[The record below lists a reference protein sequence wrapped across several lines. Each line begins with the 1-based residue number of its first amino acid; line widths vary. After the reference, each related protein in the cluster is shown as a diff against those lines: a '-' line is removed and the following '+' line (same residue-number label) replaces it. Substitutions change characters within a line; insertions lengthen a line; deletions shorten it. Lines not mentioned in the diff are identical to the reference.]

1 MGQYREITKEITI
14 AAAGAERVWDAPASS
29 PLKSMTIV
37 VSSGGTPTTAASI
50 DRQVFYGGH
59 WAGAPFASD
68 STHVGG
74 VSQGS
79 AAALAA
85 GTEIAHIVYEDASIL
100 PSNAVGPTIQKD
112 MKKYGMP
119 VVLELTNNGGSSITL
134 YVTFISE
141 SLAENV

>member
-14 AAAGAERVWDAPASS
+14 VNATAERVWDAPASS
-29 PLKSMTIV
+29 PLKSITVV

-50 DRQVFYGGH
+50 DSQVFYGGH
-59 WAGAPFASD
+59 WTGTPFAST
-68 STHVGG
+68 STHLGG
-74 VSQGS
+74 VGQGA
-79 AAALAA
+79 AAALSA
-85 GTEIAHIVYEDASIL
+85 GMEIAHIVYEDASIL

-112 MKKYGMP
+112 MKKYGLP
-119 VVLELTNNGGSSITL
+119 IVLELTNNGAAPITL